1 MILLAEYGCLL
12 PWLRPLQSQGART
25 PANSHVP
32 SGPARIVMLPQL
44 QSALKEGAPRLDF
57 LGKAVALDRNTGI
70 FVTLNPAGKGYGGR
84 SRLPDNLKQLFRRAW
99 QGVTAATLRR
109 AWRPESL
116 YHGLTRRPTLCLPSV
131 DNFWA
136 LDCTASFSDWQS
148 LPGAAWLYTCAHM
161 LPNACTNT
169 PPQSRVSPSS
179 ETCRPIAM
187 TVPDHELIAEVLLAS
202 EGFTAAA
209 AVSQSFTVTAVAPA
223 APTIGAA
230 TAGDAQAS
238 VSFTAPQSDGGA
250 GVSAYT
256 VTASPGGMSAT
267 GSAAPILVAGLSNG
281 TEYRF
286 SVTATNAAGTGPA
299 SELSEAVTPAAS
311 QTISFANPGTQSFTA
326 TPTLVATATSGLA
339 VSFSALT
346 EGCTITPDGAL
357 SFAATGTC
365 TIRAGTR

>member
-187 TVPDHELIAEVLLAS
+187 TVPDQELIAEVLLAS

-209 AVSQSFTVTAVAPA
+209 ALARKLVSLFALARGACSAQQHYDWGLRALKTTVGAAGQLLREVGAGGWHRSTQGGHGKTVPSRPRHGA
-223 APTIGAA
+223 APGAVLKRPRA
-230 TAGDAQAS
+230 
-238 VSFTAPQSDGGA
+238 
-250 GVSAYT
+250 
-256 VTASPGGMSAT
+256 
-267 GSAAPILVAGLSNG
+267 
-281 TEYRF
+281 R
-286 SVTATNAAGTGPA
+286 
-299 SELSEAVTPAAS
+299 
-311 QTISFANPGTQSFTA
+311 NP
-326 TPTLVATATSGLA
+326 PTLQLHKVRDQQVSTADESEVAVRAVCATKLPT
-339 VSFSALT
+339 LT
-346 EGCTITPDGAL
+346 FEDNSRCVGPK
-357 SFAATGTC
+357 
-365 TIRAGTR
+365 RM